1 VVPGYAPPVPSF
13 RYLIVF
19 VIILLLLR
27 RVTGVPIS
35 IVGSVVLTIVLSFI
49 MRRFDGGG

>member
-1 VVPGYAPPVPSF
+1 MPSF
-13 RYLIVF
+13 RHLVVF

-35 IVGSVVLTIVLSFI
+35 IVGSVVLTIVVSFI
-49 MRRFDGGG
+49 MGRFDRGG

>member
-1 VVPGYAPPVPSF
+1 VPSF
-13 RYLIVF
+13 RHLVVF

-35 IVGSVVLTIVLSFI
+35 IVGSVVLTIVVSFI
-49 MRRFDGGG
+49 MGRFDRGG

>member
-1 VVPGYAPPVPSF
+1 MPSF
-13 RYLIVF
+13 RHLVVF

-35 IVGSVVLTIVLSFI
+35 IVGSVVLTIVVSFI
-49 MRRFDGGG
+49 MGRFDRGD